1 MKEENAMK
9 KNYVAPEADLLCFRP
24 VEDLA
29 IVFDSLWNKTETSGE
44 KGAAV
49 GSTGDIKIT
58 IK

>member
-1 MKEENAMK
+1 MK